1 MQRPNLT
8 LPDIIN
14 DVTKDFTKILNTD
27 EENVENESEIKTS
40 DYFSETDF
48 TNFQK
53 SKRISNAT
61 HFTILSLNIANVLS
75 KLSSLKTMI
84 HTISNESNHPSLI
97 SVTETHLNEN
107 RCQGYS
113 QSELKNLLPG
123 YKFFHKDRKNKKG
136 GGVGIFINNKMADI
150 FEISMIKIFHIASKR
165 A

>member
-48 TNFQK
+48 TKFQK
-53 SKRISNAT
+53 SKRISDAT

-84 HTISNESNHPSLI
+84 NTISNESNHPSLI
-97 SVTETHLNEN
+97 SVKLILMKTVAKAIHNLN
-107 RCQGYS
+107 
-113 QSELKNLLPG
+113 
-123 YKFFHKDRKNKKG
+123 
-136 GGVGIFINNKMADI
+136 
-150 FEISMIKIFHIASKR
+150 
-165 A
+165 